1 MMNLLLI
8 IPTFLVSVIV
18 VRFTIY
24 AIIRK
29 IEARTRDLRAKSEEA
44 EKLFDLSARLV
55 RKLDADKQPILLEV
69 IGIIPY
75 AVEDGQLAKAVFD
88 KSVDNA
94 EGRET
99 SSVGKLLKTEI
110 ESSSEDVQRLFDRIV
125 YTAIMTSSYDLSVR
139 GALLRR
145 AIRAVTN
152 SDHPHIEKAEQLVVR
167 FQPNNGGNNSHS
179 AWSLA

>member
-18 VRFTIY
+18 VRFTIS

-29 IEARTRDLRAKSEEA
+29 IQTRTDDLRAKSEEA

-55 RKLDADKQPILLEV
+55 RKLDADKHPLLLEFIGV
-69 IGIIPY
+69 IPL
-75 AVEDGQLAKAVFD
+75 AVEDGQLAKAVFGGSPD
-88 KSVDNA
+88 VA
-94 EGRET
+94 EE
-99 SSVGKLLKTEI
+99 SKPSPLGKLLKSEI
-110 ESSSEDVQRLFDRIV
+110 DSSPKDVQQLFDRVV
-125 YTAIMTSSYDLSVR
+125 YTAIVTSSYDLSGR

-145 AIRAVTN
+145 ALRTVTN

-167 FQPNNGGNNSHS
+167 FKPD
-179 AWSLA
+179 AEKPKRPAMSLA